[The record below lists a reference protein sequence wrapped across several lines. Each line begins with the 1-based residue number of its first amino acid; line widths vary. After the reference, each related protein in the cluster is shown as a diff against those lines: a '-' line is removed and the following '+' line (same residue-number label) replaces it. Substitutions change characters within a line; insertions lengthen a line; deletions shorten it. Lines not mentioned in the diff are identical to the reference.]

1 MRKFATLGAVVAFG
15 ISGAAFAA
23 EPSHSFVEAGYGY
36 SELAGGVADGDG
48 FNVDVSY
55 ELPANFILSA
65 GYRDFSFDGF
75 GDLKELNAG
84 VGYKFTLSESFD
96 LVTGVAFEQID
107 DGSDKY
113 SGFSLNLGT
122 RGRITDTVE
131 LSAGLKYQDME
142 SDLGLPTTFSATMGI
157 RKYFNEAFAAGLE
170 VGKSGLLAFD
180 ETSFTATLRYDF
192 GGGM

>member
-1 MRKFATLGAVVAFG
+1 MRKFATLGAVVALG

-36 SELAGGVADGDG
+36 SELGGGVTDGDG

-65 GYRDFSFDGF
+65 GYRDFSIDGV

-96 LVTGVAFEQID
+96 LVAGAAFEQID
-107 DGSDKY
+107 IGSKY

-192 GGGM
+192 GSGM